1 MTGEPITK
9 PAPQGKSDGGRRR
22 ALILIDHGSRA
33 AAPARQL
40 DKIAELL
47 RQHMPERLVRTAH
60 LELAEPD
67 LAAAARACVA
77 EGAAHVTVAPWF
89 LSEGRHGAG
98 DLPRLVEALRAEHPG
113 VVFRLARP
121 LGVHPG
127 LVDALLQRIREA
139 ESEADAAVESSSE
152 APADSGKESA
162 AASDGGD

>member
-1 MTGEPITK
+1 MTNSEFRRG
-9 PAPQGKSDGGRRR
+9 RR

-40 DKIAELL
+40 EQVAELL
-47 RQHMPERLVRTAH
+47 RQKMPGRLVHTAH

-67 LAAAARACVA
+67 LAAAARTCVA

-98 DLPRLVEALRAEHPG
+98 DLPRLVDALRAEHPHIS
-113 VVFRLARP
+113 FRLARP

-127 LVDALLQRIREA
+127 LVDALLLRVQEA
-139 ESEADAAVESSSE
+139 EADADAELD
-152 APADSGKESA
+152 APADAGAEGA
-162 AASDGGD
+162 AG